1 MKDIIFKD
9 EEFNN
14 LVKEDNILRQI
25 ITFTLETFPTHKKY
39 TEEY

>member
-25 ITFTLETFPTHKKY
+25 ITFTLETFLLIKKVY
-39 TEEY
+39 